1 MRPKGSAEELE
12 RRRRRAVE
20 LTDHGEPRATV
31 ARILGVHLKTLARWV
46 RSARLPEGLAAKP
59 QSGPTA
65 RLSDDQLR
73 ELEALLLQG
82 AKAHGWHN
90 ELWTA
95 ARVARLVERHFDIS
109 YHPEHVRKVLK
120 RRLVWTPQKP
130 RQQNVNRDDK
140 AIASWVHETFPAIMR
155 AAVARGA
162 DVVFVDETGFM
173 LDPTVRRT
181 YAPRGQTPVYKVANP
196 HACIS
201 VIGGV
206 VVRPGTGEVGM
217 LYGMLGD
224 NLNFRWPAIAQFVR
238 TLRSTLARPLTVIW
252 DRIPIHDCPALDE
265 ELAKDPE
272 VVAEL
277 LPSHAPEVNPA
288 DGIWR
293 YIKHDRLPN
302 YAPPDLCELR
312 RMVTAELNRLRKR
325 PSLLRGFIRFTKL
338 PVWGP

>member
-1 MRPKGSAEELE
+1 LE

-20 LTDHGEPRATV
+20 LADRGENRATV
-31 ARILGVHLKTLARWV
+31 ARILGVHPKTLARWV
-46 RSARLPEGLAAKP
+46 RSARRPNGLAAKP
-59 QSGPTA
+59 PAGPPP
-65 RLSDDQLR
+65 RLSDDRLC
-73 ELEALLLQG
+73 ELEALLIQG

-95 ARVARLVERHFDIS
+95 ARVARVVERHFGIS
-109 YHPEHVRKVLK
+109 YHPEHVRKILR

-130 RQQNVNRDDK
+130 NQQNVNRDDK
-140 AIASWVHETFPAIMR
+140 AIATWVRRAFPAIMR
-155 AAVARGA
+155 AAAARGA

-181 YAPRGQTPVYKVANP
+181 YAPRGQTPVHKVANP
-196 HACIS
+196 HARIS

-206 VVRPGTGEVGM
+206 VVRPGTNKVGM

-238 TLRSTLARPLTVIW
+238 TLRSTLARPVTVIW

-265 ELAKDPE
+265 ELVGDAE

-277 LPSHAPEVNPA
+277 LPPHAPELNPA

-293 YIKHDRLPN
+293 YIKHHRLPN
-302 YAPPDLCELR
+302 YAPPDLGVLR
-312 RMVTAELNRLRKR
+312 QTVTAELDRLRTR
-325 PSLLRGFIRFTKL
+325 PDLLRGFVRFTKL
-338 PVWGP
+338 SVWGGPDPART